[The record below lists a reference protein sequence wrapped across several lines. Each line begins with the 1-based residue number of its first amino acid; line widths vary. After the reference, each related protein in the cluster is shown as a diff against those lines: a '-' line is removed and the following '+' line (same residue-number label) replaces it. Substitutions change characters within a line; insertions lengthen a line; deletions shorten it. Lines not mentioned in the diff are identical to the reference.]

1 MSDEQEKSEAGV
13 PIHRYG
19 ERDREFQGPGGSP
32 DALEH
37 IDGHLAKH
45 VGEADTVFH
54 EIISDIVHI
63 DVHHV
68 PPGPERSFHTFV
80 TTGMSDL
87 PMKAPPDAEDCRYAE
102 LMIYLPASW
111 PICSE
116 PYEAL
121 TDDPRYWP
129 IHWLKYL
136 ARFPHEYETW
146 LFQGHTI
153 PNGDPPEPFS
163 PDTQL
168 CCWWLLPPLL
178 EADEFST
185 LKINEEKTIHFFS
198 LAPLYREEI
207 DMKLRKGD
215 EALFDRLDRQGIE
228 PENLLILNVKRKNAC
243 KKSFWLV

>member
-87 PMKAPPDAEDCRYAE
+87 PMQAPPDAEDCRYAE
-102 LMIYLPASW
+102 LMIYLPVS
-111 PICSE
+111 
-116 PYEAL
+116 
-121 TDDPRYWP
+121 
-129 IHWLKYL
+129 
-136 ARFPHEYETW
+136 
-146 LFQGHTI
+146 
-153 PNGDPPEPFS
+153 
-163 PDTQL
+163 
-168 CCWWLLPPLL
+168 
-178 EADEFST
+178 
-185 LKINEEKTIHFFS
+185 
-198 LAPLYREEI
+198 
-207 DMKLRKGD
+207 
-215 EALFDRLDRQGIE
+215 
-228 PENLLILNVKRKNAC
+228 
-243 KKSFWLV
+243 